1 MKQVMNMTLG
11 HALHVAGKILLRVIA
26 GLALVYSMGVT
37 MNDDIAVS
45 VWTNLAGVLGLFLFI
60 PLNIAMYPG
69 GRAWW
74 ADFKAGK
81 AL

>member
-11 HALHVAGKILLRVIA
+11 HALHVVVKTLFRVIA

-37 MNDDIAVS
+37 MNDDVAVS
-45 VWTNLAGVLGLFLFI
+45 VWTNFAGMLGMLIFI
-60 PLNIAMYPG
+60 PLNVAMYPA
-69 GRAWW
+69 GRAWL
-74 ADFKAGK
+74 AGFKSDN

>member
-11 HALHVAGKILLRVIA
+11 HALHVVVKTLFRVIA

-37 MNDDIAVS
+37 MNDNVAVS
-45 VWTNLAGVLGLFLFI
+45 VWTNLAGALGMLIFI
-60 PLNIAMYPG
+60 PLNVAMYPG
-69 GRAWW
+69 GRAWL
-74 ADFKAGK
+74 AGFKSEE